1 MSKLEALT
9 IHTAHNTLKQSSEML
24 LYDTF
29 KLYFDIDL
37 ENDIQHINESKEA
50 LDTFLKDCKN
60 DYIQILQNDI
70 TQENLKTLQA
80 SKEYLALLHIQYCGD
95 SKQVFGKGFK
105 EALKEQSRLKLWYEI
120 RYNSGSTKNKDIALR
135 RFKQSNL
142 FGLYENNDINNII
155 LQPLY
160 DSTPLTNNLN
170 QYKVSLNEAITFFTF
185 LNIAKHPQ
193 SHTYYTSIISL
204 EAAIKKYF
212 TNNDFPQSQSLDSL
226 TQAFLNT
233 MKQYYIQ
240 EHNPSLSI
248 QSIYIIQKSK
258 DKPNITDNIAT
269 INKRMWQNNA
279 STFFVFYP
287 EHIADIALQIRQK
300 PNSMLYLIVCKD
312 TKIDCA
318 YLESTSKLYMSDF
331 KDSQSTNYYL
341 GTETQYNTQSTQES
355 ATSQENTYLE
365 LEPNGN
371 DIADT
376 QQEYIFKNAEPI
388 LTINKHQ
395 SNILLYNI
403 GFAKQDNSISN
414 EISKDTKVNKLGIAL
429 RLKDNKAHSTDCSK
443 EGNFTLH
450 INELYIYCSTQ
461 HSSIPNT
468 HTTQNQSQ
476 DSIDSMHDSHNT
488 QGQPIIYLLNCENR
502 KTYPIVLQANTDTNG
517 NIIQDK
523 ADNTSYNAILST
535 ELNLDMKA
543 TTKLI
548 LSCNDLVAQHYSTY
562 DIHKITGVG
571 IVSVNYDLKQ
581 KAKKGESII
590 YKNVLQ
596 LKQTTTLD
604 EMITNTDSILEV
616 KIHNT
621 QKPLKIDTTLE
632 CEALYYGYN
641 LIQWAYVIL
650 PTKEYNPHKTKLQKD
665 IDYYELPSDTYK
677 GNIISF
683 NPKEYLQSKDI
694 YNQKRIQ
701 EIHKHINH
709 QLHT

>member
-1 MSKLEALT
+1 MHLFEDDSNMFVA
-9 IHTAHNTLKQSSEML
+9 EM
-24 LYDTF
+24 
-29 KLYFDIDL
+29 
-37 ENDIQHINESKEA
+37 
-50 LDTFLKDCKN
+50 
-60 DYIQILQNDI
+60 
-70 TQENLKTLQA
+70 A
-80 SKEYLALLHIQYCGD
+80 SYG
-95 SKQVFGKGFK
+95 
-105 EALKEQSRLKLWYEI
+105 
-120 RYNSGSTKNKDIALR
+120 
-135 RFKQSNL
+135 
-142 FGLYENNDINNII
+142 
-155 LQPLY
+155 
-160 DSTPLTNNLN
+160 
-170 QYKVSLNEAITFFTF
+170 
-185 LNIAKHPQ
+185 
-193 SHTYYTSIISL
+193 IS
-204 EAAIKKYF
+204 
-212 TNNDFPQSQSLDSL
+212 
-226 TQAFLNT
+226 
-233 MKQYYIQ
+233 
-240 EHNPSLSI
+240 
-248 QSIYIIQKSK
+248 SK
-258 DKPNITDNIAT
+258 DSIAAVE
-269 INKRMWQNNA
+269 RL
-279 STFFVFYP
+279 SP
-287 EHIADIALQIRQK
+287 R
-300 PNSMLYLIVCKD
+300 
-312 TKIDCA
+312 
-318 YLESTSKLYMSDF
+318 KLS
-331 KDSQSTNYYL
+331 L
-341 GTETQYNTQSTQES
+341 
-355 ATSQENTYLE
+355 QENTYLE

-403 GFAKQDNSISN
+403 GFAKQGNSISN

-450 INELYIYCSTQ
+450 INELYIYCSHQ
-461 HSSIPNT
+461 HPSIPNT

-476 DSIDSMHDSHNT
+476 DSMDSIQDSHNT

-502 KTYPIVLQANTDTNG
+502 KTYPIALQANTDTNG

-523 ADNTSYNAILST
+523 AGNTSYNAILNT
-535 ELNLDMKA
+535 ELNLDRKA

-632 CEALYYGYN
+632 CEALYYGYK
-641 LIQWAYVIL
+641 LIQWAYMIL
-650 PTKEYNPHKTKLQKD
+650 PTKEYNPNKTKLQKD

-677 GNIISF
+677 GNIITF
-683 NPKEYLQSKDI
+683 NPKEYLQSKENTRDTQTHKSTQI
-694 YNQKRIQ
+694 AKLLSGEYSLILFAYQKTPAYKVKNYTTHTKLTYNPPFKSQYSANYHKSKR
-701 EIHKHINH
+701 EI
-709 QLHT
+709 

>member
-1 MSKLEALT
+1 MSRYEIPTTHST
-9 IHTAHNTLKQSSEML
+9 IQQNNEMP

-29 KLYFDIDL
+29 KSYFGIVLDDNMHTI
-37 ENDIQHINESKEA
+37 EHINKAKNDLS
-50 LDTFLKDCKN
+50 TFLKDCK
-60 DYIQILQNDI
+60 DTYIQTLQDSI
-70 TQENLKTLQA
+70 TQENLKTLKA
-80 SKEYLALLHIQYCGD
+80 SKEYLALLHIQYCNENQ
-95 SKQVFGKGFK
+95 QVFGDDFK
-105 EALKEQSRLKLWYEI
+105 EALKEKSRCKLWYEI
-120 RYNSGSTKNKDIALR
+120 RYNSGSTKDKDIAIR

-142 FGLYENNDINNII
+142 FGLYENNDINNI
-155 LQPLY
+155 LFQSLC
-160 DSTPLTNNLN
+160 DSTYIATQNLN
-170 QYKVSLNEAITFFTF
+170 QYKVSLNEALTFFTF
-185 LNIAKHPQ
+185 LNIAKRPQ
-193 SHTYYTSIISL
+193 SHIGTYYDSILTL
-204 EAAIKKYF
+204 ETAIKKHF

-240 EHNPSLSI
+240 ENNPSLSI

-258 DKPNITDNIAT
+258 DKPNVTDNIAT
-269 INKRMWQNNA
+269 INKRMQQSN
-279 STFFVFYP
+279 SSLFFVFYP
-287 EHIADIALQIRQK
+287 QSIGDIALQIRQK
-300 PNSMLYLIVCKD
+300 HNSMLYLIVCKD
-312 TKIDCA
+312 TKIDCT
-318 YLESTSKLYMSDF
+318 YLQSTSRLYMSDF

-341 GTETQYNTQSTQES
+341 GTEIQHNTQST
-355 ATSQENTYLE
+355 QENTYLE
-365 LEPNGN
+365 LDTNGN

-376 QQEYIFKNAEPI
+376 QQEYVFKNAEPI

-403 GFAKQDNSISN
+403 GFSKQGNSIVN

-461 HSSIPNT
+461 RSSIHNT
-468 HTTQNQSQ
+468 HTTQNQSR
-476 DSIDSMHDSHNT
+476 DSIQDSHNT

-502 KTYPIVLQANTDTNG
+502 KTYPITLQANTDTNG

-523 ADNTSYNAILST
+523 AGNTSYNAILST

-616 KIHNT
+616 RINNT
-621 QKPLKIDTTLE
+621 QKPLRIDTT
-632 CEALYYGYN
+632 YY
-641 LIQWAYVIL
+641 
-650 PTKEYNPHKTKLQKD
+650 P
-665 IDYYELPSDTYK
+665 
-677 GNIISF
+677 
-683 NPKEYLQSKDI
+683 
-694 YNQKRIQ
+694 RM
-701 EIHKHINH
+701 
-709 QLHT
+709 